1 MATMKRVFIIA
12 FPFLVPALA
21 KADSSLTYTGN
32 SVSND
37 IFAITQP
44 PNPCG
49 CALNGALTLDA
60 NNVVTGY
67 SFTAAGDTLTQF
79 NSTGLLGRDIFAV
92 FNPADDYFRWA
103 IFITGN
109 DGVVIHSN
117 FNGSNADSADYS
129 SNGLFVDSNPGTWTV
144 VSTPEPGTLLLLGV
158 GIIALALIIPL
169 RMRAA

>member
-12 FPFLVPALA
+12 VLLIIPALA
-21 KADSSLTYTGN
+21 KADSVWTYTGN

-49 CALNGALTLDA
+49 CALDGFVTLDA

-67 SFTAAGDTLTQF
+67 SFTAAGDTLTQS

-103 IFITGN
+103 VFITGN
-109 DGVVIHSN
+109 DGVAIHSN
-117 FNGSNADSADYS
+117 FDGSNADSTDSS
-129 SNGLFVDSNPGTWTV
+129 SNGLFVDSNPGTWSL
-144 VSTPEPGTLLLLGV
+144 VSTPEPSSIILLGA
-158 GIIALALIIPL
+158 GLTALALVSS
-169 RMRAA
+169 RFKF